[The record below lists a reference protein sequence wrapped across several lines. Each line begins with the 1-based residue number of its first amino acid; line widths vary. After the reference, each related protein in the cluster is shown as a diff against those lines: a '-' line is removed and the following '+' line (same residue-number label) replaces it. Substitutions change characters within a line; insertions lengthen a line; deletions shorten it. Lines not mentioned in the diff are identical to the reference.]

1 MSLHR
6 LLLWVSNS
14 TLFSVQEHCFMSCD
28 QCGAGSRNRVRAQTM
43 PRLFLCLVSCCFV
56 RIHFYCCPLW
66 VFAHSNLLFSYLPCH
81 IVPFSTPPV
90 LSAAFRPYWH
100 VISYSILLQTGLQT
114 QQTHVQEVASLY
126 PEWCR
131 ASANLSP
138 SDGHSQEGV
147 GVLHQHLLWLFCFY
161 FNFNYFCLG
170 KLFVIFFIILKLVKL
185 AQCWKKKTCSN
196 RSSAFISISFSWH
209 AGFDYGK

>member
-14 TLFSVQEHCFMSCD
+14 TLFSVQQHCFMSCD
-28 QCGAGSRNRVRAQTM
+28 QCGAGSRSRVRAQTM
-43 PRLFLCLVSCCFV
+43 PRFFLCLVSCCFV
-56 RIHFYCCPLW
+56 RINFYCCPLW
-66 VFAHSNLLFSYLPCH
+66 VFAHANLLFSCLPCH

-90 LSAAFRPYWH
+90 LSAAFRQCWH
-100 VISYSILLQTGLQT
+100 VISYFILLQTGLQT
-114 QQTHVQEVASLY
+114 KQTHWYVQKDASQY

-147 GVLHQHLLWLFCFY
+147 GALYQHLLWLFCFY
-161 FNFNYFCLG
+161 LILIIFAWGNYL
-170 KLFVIFFIILKLVKL
+170 LFFYYLKACETGTVLEKNMQQL
-185 AQCWKKKTCSN
+185 
-196 RSSAFISISFSWH
+196 
-209 AGFDYGK
+209 